1 MKPQLLL
8 LAIAAYLIVVIG
20 VGRRIA
26 RRSASSAEFFRG
38 ARKSPWWAVAVAM
51 VSTSISGITFVSVP
65 GMVAASQWAY
75 LQMAL
80 GFVAGYAVI
89 AYVLLPLYYR
99 LNLTSL
105 YSYLEGRFGPSS
117 HAAGAG
123 FFLLSKILVCGVRM
137 YLTAIVLQLVV
148 FDPLGIPFW
157 VNVAATMLCVWLYTA
172 RGGVRSLVWTDM
184 IQTLALL
191 TVVVLAILQIG
202 RAMGLDFGA
211 MCRSVQDSG
220 MSRIWFFDDWREPRF
235 FWKQF
240 FAGMLTTIA
249 MTGMDQDMMQKNLS
263 CRTLAQSR
271 RNMMS
276 YGAAFIPVN
285 FLFLALGVLLYQF
298 ALQAGISVG
307 RPDDLFP
314 TIACGRN
321 ADGAAW
327 MPPVVSLLFCLGLT
341 ASAFSSSGSALTAL
355 TTTFTLD
362 VLHADRRQDEPA
374 LRRTR
379 SRVHAG
385 AAVVVG
391 LVILG
396 FRGIRDGS
404 VIDAIY
410 TVAGYTYGPL
420 LGLFFFGIL
429 TRRRVRDRW
438 VPAICLL
445 APALCYLF
453 ATHSEAWLG
462 GYRVGFELLL
472 LNAAL
477 TWAGLWLSS
486 LGQGRLTTSPGMSNA
501 SVAPSARTSSEA

>member
-1 MKPQLLL
+1 MSPALLL
-8 LAIAAYLIVVIG
+8 LALALYLAAVIA
-20 VGRRIA
+20 VGWRIA
-26 RRSASSAEFFRG
+26 RRHAGNADFFRG
-38 ARKSPWWAVAVAM
+38 GRKSPWWAVAVAM

-99 LNLTSL
+99 MDLSSL
-105 YSYLEGRFGPSS
+105 YSYLEGRFGSWS
-117 HAAGAG
+117 HHAGAG
-123 FFLLSKILVCGVRM
+123 FFLLSKVLICGVRM

-148 FDPLGIPFW
+148 FGPLGIPFW
-157 VNVAATMLCVWLYTA
+157 ANVAATMLCVWLYTF

-184 IQTLALL
+184 LQTLALIA
-191 TVVVLAILQIG
+191 TVVICTVVIG
-202 RAMGLDFGA
+202 RTMGLDFGG
-211 MCRSVQDSG
+211 MCGSIRDSG
-220 MSRIWFFDDWREPRF
+220 MSRIWFLDDWRDTRF

-240 FAGMLTTIA
+240 LAGMFTTVA

-263 CRTLAQSR
+263 CRTLRESQ
-271 RNMMS
+271 RNMMC

-285 FLFLALGVLLYQF
+285 LLFLALGVLLYRF
-298 ALQAGISVG
+298 AAQAGVDFA

-314 TIACGRN
+314 AVACGT
-321 ADGAAW
+321 DAAGTPW
-327 MPPVVSLLFCLGLT
+327 MPPVVSLLFVLGLA

-362 VLHADRRQDEPA
+362 FLHADRRRDEA
-374 LRRTR
+374 GLLRTR
-379 SRVHAG
+379 RRVHAL
-385 AAVVVG
+385 AAVV
-391 LVILG
+391 LG
-396 FRGIRDGS
+396 FVVLGFGAIRDGS

-438 VPAICLL
+438 VPFICLL
-445 APALCYLF
+445 APVLCYILS
-453 ATHSEAWLG
+453 THSEAWLG
-462 GYRVGFELLL
+462 GYRIGFELLL

-477 TWAGLWLSS
+477 TWLGLWLSG
-486 LGQGRLTTSPGMSNA
+486 LGL
-501 SVAPSARTSSEA
+501 APRP

>member
-1 MKPQLLL
+1 MHPLILLL
-8 LAIAAYLIVVIG
+8 CLAAYLGAVIALG
-20 VGRRIA
+20 WRIA
-26 RRSASSAEFFRG
+26 RRTRAGSADFFRG
-38 ARKSPWWAVAVAM
+38 GRKSPWWAVAVAM

-65 GMVAASQWAY
+65 GMVEASQWSY

-105 YSYLEGRFGPSS
+105 YTWLEQRFGAWS
-117 HAAGAG
+117 HRAGAG
-123 FFLLSKILVCGVRM
+123 FFLLSKLLICGVRM

-157 VNVAATMLCVWLYTA
+157 LNVAATMLCVWLYTF
-172 RGGVRSLVWTDM
+172 RGGVRTLVWTDM
-184 IQTLALL
+184 LQTLALIL
-191 TVVVLAILQIG
+191 TVVICTVVIG

-211 MCRSVQDSG
+211 MCGSIRDSG
-220 MSRIWFFDDWREPRF
+220 MSRIWFWDDWRDTRF

-240 FAGMLTTIA
+240 LAGMFTTVA

-263 CRTLAQSR
+263 CKTLRESQ

-285 FLFLALGVLLYQF
+285 LLFLALGVLLYRF
-298 ALQAGISVG
+298 AAQTGLSVA

-314 TIACGRN
+314 TIACGT
-321 ADGAAW
+321 DAAGTSW
-327 MPPVVSLLFCLGLT
+327 MPPVVSLLFVLGLC
-341 ASAFSSSGSALTAL
+341 ASAFSSSGSALTSL

-362 VLHADRRQDEPA
+362 FLHADGRADEAA
-374 LRRTR
+374 LLRTR
-379 SRVHAG
+379 RRVHAG
-385 AAVVVG
+385 AAVVMG

-396 FRGIRDGS
+396 FGAIRDGS
-404 VIDAIY
+404 VINAIY

-429 TRRRVRDRW
+429 TKRRVRDRW
-438 VPAICLL
+438 VPWICVLS
-445 APALCYLF
+445 PALCYLLS
-453 ATHSEAWLG
+453 THSEAWLG
-462 GYRVGFELLL
+462 GYKIGFELLL

-477 TWAGLWLSS
+477 TALGLWLSGIGLRDFGPES
-486 LGQGRLTTSPGMSNA
+486 GER
-501 SVAPSARTSSEA
+501 

>member
-1 MKPQLLL
+1 MHPLILLL
-8 LAIAAYLIVVIG
+8 CLAAYLGVVIALG
-20 VGRRIA
+20 WRIA
-26 RRSASSAEFFRG
+26 RRTRAGSADFFRG
-38 ARKSPWWAVAVAM
+38 GRKSPWWAVAVAM

-65 GMVAASQWAY
+65 GMVEASQWSY

-105 YSYLEGRFGPSS
+105 YTWLEQRFGTWS
-117 HAAGAG
+117 HRAGAG
-123 FFLLSKILVCGVRM
+123 FFLLSKLLICGVRM

-157 VNVAATMLCVWLYTA
+157 LNVAATMLCVWLYTF
-172 RGGVRSLVWTDM
+172 RGGVRTLVWTDM
-184 IQTLALL
+184 LQTLALIL
-191 TVVVLAILQIG
+191 TVVICTVVIG

-211 MCRSVQDSG
+211 MCGSIRDSG
-220 MSRIWFFDDWREPRF
+220 MSRIWFWDDWRDTRF

-240 FAGMLTTIA
+240 LAGMFTTIA

-263 CRTLAQSR
+263 CKTLRESQ

-285 FLFLALGVLLYQF
+285 LLFLALGVLLYRF
-298 ALQAGISVG
+298 AAQTGLSVA

-314 TIACGRN
+314 TSACGT
-321 ADGAAW
+321 DAAGTPW
-327 MPPVVSLLFCLGLT
+327 MPPVVSLLFVLGLC
-341 ASAFSSSGSALTAL
+341 ASAFSSSGSALTSL

-362 VLHADRRQDEPA
+362 FLHADTRQDEAA
-374 LRRTR
+374 LLRTR
-379 SRVHAG
+379 RRVHAG
-385 AAVVVG
+385 AAVVMG

-396 FRGIRDGS
+396 FGAIRDGS
-404 VIDAIY
+404 VINAIY

-429 TRRRVRDRW
+429 TKRRVRDRW
-438 VPAICLL
+438 VPWICVLS
-445 APALCYLF
+445 PALCYLLS
-453 ATHSEAWLG
+453 THSEAWLG
-462 GYRVGFELLL
+462 GYKIGFELLL

-477 TWAGLWLSS
+477 TALGLWLSGIG
-486 LGQGRLTTSPGMSNA
+486 LRDFGPENGER
-501 SVAPSARTSSEA
+501 

>member
-1 MKPQLLL
+1 MSPAVLLL
-8 LAIAAYLIVVIG
+8 FIAAYLAVVIA
-20 VGRRIA
+20 VAWHIA
-26 RRSASSAEFFRG
+26 LRAGGSADFFRG
-38 ARKSPWWAVAVAM
+38 GRKSPWWAVAVAM

-65 GMVAASQWAY
+65 GMVEASQWSY
-75 LQMAL
+75 LQMAV

-105 YSYLEGRFGPSS
+105 YRYLEERFGHWS

-123 FFLLSKILVCGVRM
+123 FFLLSKLLICGVRM

-148 FDPLGIPFW
+148 FGPLGIPFW
-157 VNVAATMLCVWLYTA
+157 VNVAATMLCTWLYTF

-184 IQTLALL
+184 LQTLALL
-191 TVVVLAILQIG
+191 TTVAVCTVVIG
-202 RAMGLDFGA
+202 RSMGLDSGA
-211 MCRSVQDSG
+211 MYGAIRDSG
-220 MSRIWFFDDWREPRF
+220 MSRVWFFDDWRDTRF

-240 FAGMLTTIA
+240 LAGMFTTIA

-263 CRTLAQSR
+263 CRTLRESQ
-271 RNMMS
+271 RNMMC

-285 FLFLALGVLLYQF
+285 LLFLALGVLLYRF
-298 ALQAGISVG
+298 AAQTGLEVA

-314 TIACGRN
+314 TIACGT
-321 ADGAAW
+321 DAAGRAF
-327 MPPVVSLLFCLGLT
+327 MPPGVSLLFVLGLT

-362 VLHADRRQDEPA
+362 FLHADKRQDEA
-374 LRRTR
+374 GLLRTR
-379 SRVHAG
+379 RRVHAG
-385 AAVVVG
+385 AALVLG

-396 FRGIRDGS
+396 FGAIRDGS
-404 VIDAIY
+404 VINAIY

-438 VPAICLL
+438 VPFICIL
-445 APALCYLF
+445 APLACYILS
-453 ATHSEAWLG
+453 AHSEAWLG
-462 GYRVGFELLL
+462 GYRIGFELLL
-472 LNAAL
+472 INAGL
-477 TWAGLWLSS
+477 TWLGLWLS
-486 LGQGRLTTSPGMSNA
+486 GIGRG
-501 SVAPSARTSSEA
+501 RR

>member
-1 MKPQLLL
+1 MHPLILLL
-8 LAIAAYLIVVIG
+8 CLAAYLGVVIALG
-20 VGRRIA
+20 WRIA
-26 RRSASSAEFFRG
+26 RRTRAGSADFFRG
-38 ARKSPWWAVAVAM
+38 GRKSPWWAVAVAM

-65 GMVAASQWAY
+65 GMVEASQWSY

-105 YSYLEGRFGPSS
+105 YTWLEQRFGAWS
-117 HAAGAG
+117 HRAGAG
-123 FFLLSKILVCGVRM
+123 FFLLSKLLICGVRM

-157 VNVAATMLCVWLYTA
+157 LNVAATMLCVWLYTF
-172 RGGVRSLVWTDM
+172 RGGVRTLVWTDM
-184 IQTLALL
+184 LQTLALIL
-191 TVVVLAILQIG
+191 TVVICTVVIG

-211 MCRSVQDSG
+211 MCGSIRDSG
-220 MSRIWFFDDWREPRF
+220 MSRIWFWDDWRDTRF

-240 FAGMLTTIA
+240 LAGMFTTIA

-263 CRTLAQSR
+263 CRTLRESQ

-285 FLFLALGVLLYQF
+285 LLFLALGVLLYRF
-298 ALQAGISVG
+298 AAQAGLRVA

-314 TIACGRN
+314 TIACGT
-321 ADGAAW
+321 DAAGTPW
-327 MPPVVSLLFCLGLT
+327 MPPVVSLLFVLGLC
-341 ASAFSSSGSALTAL
+341 ASAFSSSGSALTSL

-362 VLHADRRQDEPA
+362 FLHADGRADEAA
-374 LRRTR
+374 LLRTR
-379 SRVHAG
+379 RRVHAG
-385 AAVVVG
+385 AAVVMG

-396 FRGIRDGS
+396 FGAIRDGS
-404 VIDAIY
+404 VINAIY

-429 TRRRVRDRW
+429 TKRRVRDRW
-438 VPAICLL
+438 VPWICVLS
-445 APALCYLF
+445 PALCYLLS
-453 ATHSEAWLG
+453 THSEAWLG
-462 GYRVGFELLL
+462 GYKIGFELLL

-477 TWAGLWLSS
+477 TALGLWLSGIGLRDFGPES
-486 LGQGRLTTSPGMSNA
+486 GER
-501 SVAPSARTSSEA
+501 

>member
-1 MKPQLLL
+1 MSPAVLLL
-8 LAIAAYLIVVIG
+8 IVAAYLAAVIA
-20 VGRRIA
+20 VAWRIA
-26 RRSASSAEFFRG
+26 RRAGGSADFFRG
-38 ARKSPWWAVAVAM
+38 GRKSPWWAVAVAM

-65 GMVAASQWAY
+65 GMVEASQWSY
-75 LQMAL
+75 LQMAV

-105 YSYLEGRFGPSS
+105 YSYLEERFGTWS

-123 FFLLSKILVCGVRM
+123 FFLLSKLLICGVRM

-148 FDPLGIPFW
+148 FGPLGIPFW
-157 VNVAATMLCVWLYTA
+157 VNVAATMLCTWLYTF

-184 IQTLALL
+184 LQTLALIA
-191 TVVVLAILQIG
+191 TVVICTVVIG
-202 RAMGLDFGA
+202 RSMDLDFGA
-211 MCRSVQDSG
+211 MCGAIRDSG
-220 MSRIWFFDDWREPRF
+220 MSRVWFLDDWRDTRF

-240 FAGMLTTIA
+240 LAGMFTTIA

-263 CRTLAQSR
+263 CRTLRESQ

-285 FLFLALGVLLYQF
+285 LLFLALGVLLYRF
-298 ALQAGISVG
+298 AGQAGLQVA

-314 TIACGRN
+314 TIACGT
-321 ADGAAW
+321 DAAGRAF
-327 MPPVVSLLFCLGLT
+327 MPPVVSLLFVLGLT

-362 VLHADRRQDEPA
+362 FLHADVRQDEA
-374 LRRTR
+374 GLLRTR
-379 SRVHAG
+379 RRVHAG
-385 AAVVVG
+385 AALVLG

-396 FRGIRDGS
+396 FGAIRDGS
-404 VIDAIY
+404 VINAIY

-438 VPAICLL
+438 VPAICVL
-445 APALCYLF
+445 APVLCYILS
-453 ATHSEAWLG
+453 AHSEAWLG
-462 GYRVGFELLL
+462 GYRIGFELLL
-472 LNAAL
+472 INAGL
-477 TWAGLWLSS
+477 TWLGLWLSGIG
-486 LGQGRLTTSPGMSNA
+486 LGR
-501 SVAPSARTSSEA
+501 R

>member
-1 MKPQLLL
+1 MHPLILLL
-8 LAIAAYLIVVIG
+8 CLAAYLGVVIALG
-20 VGRRIA
+20 WRIA
-26 RRSASSAEFFRG
+26 RRTRAGSADFFRG
-38 ARKSPWWAVAVAM
+38 GRKSPWWAVAVAM

-65 GMVAASQWAY
+65 GMVEASQWSY

-105 YSYLEGRFGPSS
+105 YTWLEQRFGTWS
-117 HAAGAG
+117 HRAGAG
-123 FFLLSKILVCGVRM
+123 FFLLSKLLICGVRM

-157 VNVAATMLCVWLYTA
+157 LNVAATMLCVWLYTF
-172 RGGVRSLVWTDM
+172 RGGVRTLVWTDM
-184 IQTLALL
+184 LQTLALIL
-191 TVVVLAILQIG
+191 TVVICTVVIG

-211 MCRSVQDSG
+211 MCGSIRDSG
-220 MSRIWFFDDWREPRF
+220 MSRIWFWDDWRDTRF

-240 FAGMLTTIA
+240 LAGMFTTIA

-263 CRTLAQSR
+263 CKTLRESQ

-285 FLFLALGVLLYQF
+285 LLFLALGVLLYRF
-298 ALQAGISVG
+298 AAQTGLRVA

-314 TIACGRN
+314 TIACGT
-321 ADGAAW
+321 DAAGTPW
-327 MPPVVSLLFCLGLT
+327 MPPVVSLLFVLGLC
-341 ASAFSSSGSALTAL
+341 ASAFSSSGSALTSL

-362 VLHADRRQDEPA
+362 FLHADGQADEAA
-374 LRRTR
+374 LLRTR
-379 SRVHAG
+379 RRVHAG
-385 AAVVVG
+385 AAVVMG

-396 FRGIRDGS
+396 FGAIRDGS
-404 VIDAIY
+404 VINAIY

-429 TRRRVRDRW
+429 TKRRVRDRW
-438 VPAICLL
+438 VPWICVLS
-445 APALCYLF
+445 PALCYLLS
-453 ATHSEAWLG
+453 THSEAWLG
-462 GYRVGFELLL
+462 GYKIGFELLL

-477 TWAGLWLSS
+477 TALGLWLSGIGLRDFRPES
-486 LGQGRLTTSPGMSNA
+486 GER
-501 SVAPSARTSSEA
+501 

>member
-1 MKPQLLL
+1 MHPLILLL
-8 LAIAAYLIVVIG
+8 CLAAYLGVVIALG
-20 VGRRIA
+20 WRIA
-26 RRSASSAEFFRG
+26 RRTRAGSADFFRG
-38 ARKSPWWAVAVAM
+38 GRKSPWWAVAVAM

-65 GMVAASQWAY
+65 GMVEASQWSY

-105 YSYLEGRFGPSS
+105 YTWLEQRFGAWS
-117 HAAGAG
+117 HRAGAG
-123 FFLLSKILVCGVRM
+123 FFLLSKLLICGVRM

-157 VNVAATMLCVWLYTA
+157 LNVAATMLCVWLYTF
-172 RGGVRSLVWTDM
+172 RGGVRTLVWTDM
-184 IQTLALL
+184 LQTLALIL
-191 TVVVLAILQIG
+191 TVVICTVVIG

-211 MCRSVQDSG
+211 MCGSIRDSG
-220 MSRIWFFDDWREPRF
+220 MSRIWFWDDWRDTRF

-240 FAGMLTTIA
+240 LAGMFTTIA

-263 CRTLAQSR
+263 CKTLRESQ

-285 FLFLALGVLLYQF
+285 LLFLALGVLLYRF
-298 ALQAGISVG
+298 AAQAGLSVA

-314 TIACGRN
+314 TIACGT
-321 ADGAAW
+321 DAAGTPW
-327 MPPVVSLLFCLGLT
+327 MPPVVSLLFVLGLC
-341 ASAFSSSGSALTAL
+341 ASAFSSSGSALTSL

-362 VLHADRRQDEPA
+362 FLHADARQDEAA
-374 LRRTR
+374 LLRTR
-379 SRVHAG
+379 RRVHAG
-385 AAVVVG
+385 AAVVMG

-396 FRGIRDGS
+396 FGAIRDGS
-404 VIDAIY
+404 VINAIY

-429 TRRRVRDRW
+429 TKRRVRDRW
-438 VPAICLL
+438 VPWICVLS
-445 APALCYLF
+445 PALCYLLS
-453 ATHSEAWLG
+453 THSEAWLG
-462 GYRVGFELLL
+462 GYKIGFELLL

-477 TWAGLWLSS
+477 TALGLWLSGIGLRDFGPES
-486 LGQGRLTTSPGMSNA
+486 GEQ
-501 SVAPSARTSSEA
+501 

>member
-1 MKPQLLL
+1 MHPLILLL
-8 LAIAAYLIVVIG
+8 CLAAYLGVVIALG
-20 VGRRIA
+20 WRIA
-26 RRSASSAEFFRG
+26 RRTRAGSADFFRG
-38 ARKSPWWAVAVAM
+38 GRKSPWWAVAVAM

-65 GMVAASQWAY
+65 GMVEASQWSY

-105 YSYLEGRFGPSS
+105 YTWLEQRFGAWS
-117 HAAGAG
+117 HRAGAG
-123 FFLLSKILVCGVRM
+123 FFLLSKLLICGVRM

-157 VNVAATMLCVWLYTA
+157 LNVAATMLCVWLYTF
-172 RGGVRSLVWTDM
+172 RGGVRTLVWTDM
-184 IQTLALL
+184 LQTLALIL
-191 TVVVLAILQIG
+191 TVVICTVVIG

-211 MCRSVQDSG
+211 MCGSIRDSG
-220 MSRIWFFDDWREPRF
+220 MSRIWFWDDWRDTRF

-240 FAGMLTTIA
+240 LAGMFTTIA
-249 MTGMDQDMMQKNLS
+249 MTGLDQDMMQKNLS
-263 CRTLAQSR
+263 CKTLRESQ

-285 FLFLALGVLLYQF
+285 LLFLALGVLLYRF
-298 ALQAGISVG
+298 AAQTGLSVA

-314 TIACGRN
+314 TIACGT
-321 ADGAAW
+321 DAAGTPW
-327 MPPVVSLLFCLGLT
+327 MPPVVSLLFVLGLC
-341 ASAFSSSGSALTAL
+341 ASAFSSSGSALTSL

-362 VLHADRRQDEPA
+362 FLHADTRQDEAA
-374 LRRTR
+374 LLRTR
-379 SRVHAG
+379 RWVHAG
-385 AAVVVG
+385 AAVVMG

-396 FRGIRDGS
+396 FGAIRDGS
-404 VIDAIY
+404 VINAIY

-429 TRRRVRDRW
+429 TKRRVRDRW
-438 VPAICLL
+438 VPWICVLS
-445 APALCYLF
+445 PALCYLLS
-453 ATHSEAWLG
+453 THSEAWLG
-462 GYRVGFELLL
+462 GYKIGFELLL

-477 TWAGLWLSS
+477 TVLGLWLSGIG
-486 LGQGRLTTSPGMSNA
+486 LRDFGPENGER
-501 SVAPSARTSSEA
+501 

>member
-1 MKPQLLL
+1 MHPLILLL
-8 LAIAAYLIVVIG
+8 CLAAYLGVVIALG
-20 VGRRIA
+20 WRIA
-26 RRSASSAEFFRG
+26 RRTRAGSADFFRG
-38 ARKSPWWAVAVAM
+38 GRKSPWWAVAVAM

-65 GMVAASQWAY
+65 GMVEASQWSY

-105 YSYLEGRFGPSS
+105 YTWLEQRFGAWS
-117 HAAGAG
+117 HRAGAG
-123 FFLLSKILVCGVRM
+123 FFLLSKLLMCGVRM

-157 VNVAATMLCVWLYTA
+157 LNVAATMLCVWLYTF
-172 RGGVRSLVWTDM
+172 RGGVRTLVWTDM
-184 IQTLALL
+184 LQTLALIL
-191 TVVVLAILQIG
+191 TVVICTVVIG

-211 MCRSVQDSG
+211 MCGSIRDSG
-220 MSRIWFFDDWREPRF
+220 MSRIWFWDDWRDTRF

-240 FAGMLTTIA
+240 LAGMFTTIA

-263 CRTLAQSR
+263 CRTLRESQ

-285 FLFLALGVLLYQF
+285 LLFLALGVLLYRF
-298 ALQAGISVG
+298 AAQAGLRVA

-314 TIACGRN
+314 TIACGT
-321 ADGAAW
+321 DAAGTPW
-327 MPPVVSLLFCLGLT
+327 MPPVVSLLFVLGLC
-341 ASAFSSSGSALTAL
+341 ASAFSSSGSALTSL

-362 VLHADRRQDEPA
+362 FLHADGRADEAA
-374 LRRTR
+374 LLRTR
-379 SRVHAG
+379 RRVHAG
-385 AAVVVG
+385 AAVVMG

-396 FRGIRDGS
+396 FGAIRDGS
-404 VIDAIY
+404 VINAIY

-429 TRRRVRDRW
+429 TKRRVRDRW
-438 VPAICLL
+438 VPWICVLS
-445 APALCYLF
+445 PALCYLLS
-453 ATHSEAWLG
+453 THSEAWLG
-462 GYRVGFELLL
+462 GYKIGFELLL

-477 TWAGLWLSS
+477 TALGLWLSGIGLRDFGPES
-486 LGQGRLTTSPGMSNA
+486 GER
-501 SVAPSARTSSEA
+501 

>member
-1 MKPQLLL
+1 MSPAVLLL
-8 LAIAAYLIVVIG
+8 IVAAYLAAVIA
-20 VGRRIA
+20 VAWRIA
-26 RRSASSAEFFRG
+26 RRAGGSADFFRG
-38 ARKSPWWAVAVAM
+38 GRKSPWWAVAVAM

-65 GMVAASQWAY
+65 GMVEASQWSY
-75 LQMAL
+75 LQMAV

-105 YSYLEGRFGPSS
+105 YSYLEERFGTWS

-123 FFLLSKILVCGVRM
+123 FFLLSKLLICGVRM

-148 FDPLGIPFW
+148 FGPLGIPFW
-157 VNVAATMLCVWLYTA
+157 VNVAATMLCTWLYTF

-184 IQTLALL
+184 LQTLALIA
-191 TVVVLAILQIG
+191 TVVICTVVICTVVIG
-202 RAMGLDFGA
+202 RSMGLDFGA
-211 MCRSVQDSG
+211 MCGAIRDSG
-220 MSRIWFFDDWREPRF
+220 MSRVWFLDDWRDTRF

-240 FAGMLTTIA
+240 LAGMFTTIA

-263 CRTLAQSR
+263 CRTLRESQ

-285 FLFLALGVLLYQF
+285 LLFLALGVLLYRF
-298 ALQAGISVG
+298 AGQAGLQVA

-314 TIACGRN
+314 TIACGT
-321 ADGAAW
+321 DAAGRAF
-327 MPPVVSLLFCLGLT
+327 MPPVVSLLFVLGLT

-362 VLHADRRQDEPA
+362 FLHADVRQDEA
-374 LRRTR
+374 GLLRTR
-379 SRVHAG
+379 RRVHAG
-385 AAVVVG
+385 AALVLG

-396 FRGIRDGS
+396 FGAIRDGS
-404 VIDAIY
+404 VINAIY

-438 VPAICLL
+438 VPAICVL
-445 APALCYLF
+445 APVLCYILS
-453 ATHSEAWLG
+453 AHSEAWLG
-462 GYRVGFELLL
+462 GYRIGFELLL
-472 LNAAL
+472 INAGL
-477 TWAGLWLSS
+477 TWLGLWLSGIG
-486 LGQGRLTTSPGMSNA
+486 LGR
-501 SVAPSARTSSEA
+501 R

>member
-1 MKPQLLL
+1 MHPLILLL
-8 LAIAAYLIVVIG
+8 CLAAYLGVVIALG
-20 VGRRIA
+20 WRIA
-26 RRSASSAEFFRG
+26 RRTHAGSADFFRG
-38 ARKSPWWAVAVAM
+38 GRKSPWWAVAVAM

-65 GMVAASQWAY
+65 GMVEASQWSY

-105 YSYLEGRFGPSS
+105 YTWLEQRFGAWS
-117 HAAGAG
+117 HRAGAG
-123 FFLLSKILVCGVRM
+123 FFLLSKLLICGVRM

-157 VNVAATMLCVWLYTA
+157 LNVAATMLCVWLYTF
-172 RGGVRSLVWTDM
+172 RGGVRTLVWTDM
-184 IQTLALL
+184 LQTLALIL
-191 TVVVLAILQIG
+191 TVVICTVVIG

-211 MCRSVQDSG
+211 MCGSIRDSG
-220 MSRIWFFDDWREPRF
+220 MSRIWFWDDWRDTRF

-240 FAGMLTTIA
+240 LAGMFTTIA

-263 CRTLAQSR
+263 CKTLRESQ

-285 FLFLALGVLLYQF
+285 LFFLALGVLLYRF
-298 ALQAGISVG
+298 AAQTGLSVA

-314 TIACGRN
+314 TIACGT
-321 ADGAAW
+321 DAAGTPW
-327 MPPVVSLLFCLGLT
+327 MPPVVSLLFVLGLC
-341 ASAFSSSGSALTAL
+341 ASAFSSSGSALTSL

-362 VLHADRRQDEPA
+362 FLHADTRQDEAA
-374 LRRTR
+374 LLRTR
-379 SRVHAG
+379 RRVHAG
-385 AAVVVG
+385 AAVVMG

-396 FRGIRDGS
+396 FGAIRDGS
-404 VIDAIY
+404 VINAIY

-429 TRRRVRDRW
+429 TKRRVRDRW
-438 VPAICLL
+438 VPWICVLS
-445 APALCYLF
+445 PALCYLLS
-453 ATHSEAWLG
+453 THSEAWLG
-462 GYRVGFELLL
+462 GYKIGFELLL

-477 TWAGLWLSS
+477 TTLGLWLSGIG
-486 LGQGRLTTSPGMSNA
+486 LRDFGPENGER
-501 SVAPSARTSSEA
+501 